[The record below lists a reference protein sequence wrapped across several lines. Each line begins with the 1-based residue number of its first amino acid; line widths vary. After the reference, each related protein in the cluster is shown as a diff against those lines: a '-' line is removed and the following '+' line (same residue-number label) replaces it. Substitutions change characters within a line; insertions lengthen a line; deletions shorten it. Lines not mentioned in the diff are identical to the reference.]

1 MSDTENQVDVGAEGE
16 EFSLA
21 ALAGFD
27 TSDIAEVRFE
37 NLPGGSFIF
46 AGVSAKLEKKKNR
59 DDEDRFVLTVVSEVA
74 EVKAVTERGVDKEG
88 LVGKKHTEKFYIVP
102 SKAEEGIGLIR
113 AFYADIGLPNSGPI
127 GAAETDDGEPI
138 EGFAD
143 GIVGHQW
150 PAKIVR
156 QARKDDPSTKDSRM
170 RLK

>member
-1 MSDTENQVDVGAEGE
+1 M
-16 EFSLA
+16 
-21 ALAGFD
+21 
-27 TSDIAEVRFE
+27 
-37 NLPGGSFIF
+37 
-46 AGVSAKLEKKKNR
+46 
-59 DDEDRFVLTVVSEVA
+59 
-74 EVKAVTERGVDKEG
+74 
-88 LVGKKHTEKFYIVP
+88 GKKHTEKFYIVP

-113 AFYADIGLPNSGPI
+113 AFYADVGLPNAGPI

-156 QARKDDPSTKDSRM
+156 QPRKDDPSTKDSRM